1 MRDIPSRIQTAAVI
15 LALLAAPA
23 SAIAQ
28 TPAREG
34 NIWDWRDHQPT
45 EAQVQSRERAEGLAP
60 TPAQRERNAATVDQL
75 YQQLMHDRSAQ

>member
-1 MRDIPSRIQTAAVI
+1 MRVIPSRIQTAAVI

-34 NIWDWRDHQPT
+34 KIWNWRDHQPT

-60 TPAQRERNAATVDQL
+60 TRPSGSAT
-75 YQQLMHDRSAQ
+75 RPR